1 MRAYICYGSEKSQEF
16 NLSPPGRRHG
26 QQGRKKRET
35 VFGVPAAV
43 PRNCPPP
50 QPHQGGVATGCP
62 DLRRRGPVTPG
73 RRSHG
78 GVPMG
83 RPKAYLRVSARP
95 REEPKQSRGGEEDST
110 AEAPRLVSRSL
121 ARSEHDGDCTEL
133 SPPPLLVR
141 PLCAAGLFLF
151 VIFTK
156 FTYFPFGLLKLNY
169 ILITV
174 I

>member
-83 RPKAYLRVSARP
+83 RCTCGSRRGRVRSRSRAEGEKKTAQQRRRDSSPALSLVPNTTVTAR
-95 REEPKQSRGGEEDST
+95 SSL
-110 AEAPRLVSRSL
+110 PRLCLCGRSAL
-121 ARSEHDGDCTEL
+121 RDSFFL
-133 SPPPLLVR
+133 S
-141 PLCAAGLFLF
+141 FLQNSLNHTTHSL
-151 VIFTK
+151 TK
-156 FTYFPFGLLKLNY
+156 FYF
-169 ILITV
+169 I
-174 I
+174 